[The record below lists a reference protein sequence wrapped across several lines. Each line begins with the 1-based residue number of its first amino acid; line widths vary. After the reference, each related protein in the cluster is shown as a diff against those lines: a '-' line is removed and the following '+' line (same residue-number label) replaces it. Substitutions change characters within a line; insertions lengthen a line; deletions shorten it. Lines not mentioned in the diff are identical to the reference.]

1 MSVAA
6 AAGRVLQGKYRLLER
21 IGVGGMSEVYRAEAL
36 DDKRIVAVKLLM
48 RDRADD
54 PNLGARLVHEAQ
66 AVMRIRHPS
75 IAEVFDVGQSEIG
88 PFIVLEYLRGDS
100 AARILSERGRFGL
113 QATLATIFPVLD
125 ALVAAHEAGI
135 VHRDIKPGNVFFA
148 VDSRAN
154 LTVKLLDF
162 GVAKTIWPTGPTP
175 KTSTG
180 VVMGTP
186 DYLSP
191 EQANGEWNIDGRSD
205 LFAVGV
211 VMFELLTATRP
222 FHAPSAVATAY
233 KIAHS
238 RTPLLRDHDGPNSDT
253 LQAIL
258 ERALAKRADERHA
271 NAGELRAEL
280 QTLAGTEAAL
290 TRALAEVVRPERFL
304 TESGEQPIPTV
315 MRGSTAPEAPMARRL
330 SQPEVRSSTPP
341 GAAPMTP
348 ERILNRSAAL
358 RRADTLPES
367 GNPFKSPTPTPGAIR
382 KLVGRDSEGG
392 EHVRGVVL
400 RAVDKHVL
408 STFGRGPRDRILAQL
423 PKEIAQELELS
434 ALQAIVLYDLQAV
447 NAYFE
452 GVTIDI
458 CQSNPSWARTAGVA
472 AVRGDLSQILRSAL
486 RPGDLPVVLRRIMPV
501 YSRLFDFG
509 SWEVEA
515 TQLGATMRVGDFQ
528 AANLPLRLWLVG
540 AIEGTLS
547 ACDVTARTIVAR
559 GDVAH
564 APHLVVE
571 VVSA

>member
-1 MSVAA
+1 MPVAA

-21 IGVGGMSEVYRAEAL
+21 VGVGGMSEVYRAEAL

-48 RDRADD
+48 RERADD

-75 IAEVFDVGQSEIG
+75 IAEVFDVGQSELG

-113 QATLATIFPVLD
+113 QATLATVFPVLD
-125 ALVAAHEAGI
+125 ALIAAHDAGI
-135 VHRDIKPGNVFFA
+135 VHRDIKPGNVFYA

-205 LFAVGV
+205 IFAVGV

-238 RTPLLRDHDGPNSDT
+238 RTPLLRDYDGPNSDT

-258 ERALAKRADERHA
+258 ERALAKRADERHN

-280 QTLAGTEAAL
+280 QTLAGTDAAM

-304 TESGEQPIPTV
+304 TESGEQPIAPV
-315 MRGSTAPEAPMARRL
+315 VRGSTAPDGPMARRL
-330 SQPEVRSSTPP
+330 SQPEVRISSPP
-341 GAAPMTP
+341 ASPVTP
-348 ERILNRSAAL
+348 ERILNRSAAM
-358 RRADTLPES
+358 RRADTLPET
-367 GNPFKSPTPTPGAIR
+367 GNPFKSATPAPGAVH
-382 KLVGRDSEGG
+382 KLVGADSGRS

-400 RAVDKHVL
+400 RAVDKYVL
-408 STFGRGPRDRILAQL
+408 STFGRGPRDRVLGAL

-452 GVTIDI
+452 SVTNDI
-458 CQSNPSWARTAGVA
+458 CQSNPSWARTAGIA
-472 AVRGDLSQILRSAL
+472 GVRGDLAQILRSAL

-509 SWEVEA
+509 NWEVEA

-528 AANLPLRLWLVG
+528 SANLPLRLWLVG
-540 AIEGTLS
+540 AIEGTIS
-547 ACDVTARTIVAR
+547 ACDVPARTIVAR

-564 APHLVVE
+564 APNLIVDVI
-571 VVSA
+571 SA

>member
-222 FHAPSAVATAY
+222 FHAPSAVATA
-233 KIAHS
+233 
-238 RTPLLRDHDGPNSDT
+238 
-253 LQAIL
+253 
-258 ERALAKRADERHA
+258 
-271 NAGELRAEL
+271 
-280 QTLAGTEAAL
+280 
-290 TRALAEVVRPERFL
+290 
-304 TESGEQPIPTV
+304 
-315 MRGSTAPEAPMARRL
+315 
-330 SQPEVRSSTPP
+330 
-341 GAAPMTP
+341 
-348 ERILNRSAAL
+348 
-358 RRADTLPES
+358 
-367 GNPFKSPTPTPGAIR
+367 
-382 KLVGRDSEGG
+382 
-392 EHVRGVVL
+392 
-400 RAVDKHVL
+400 
-408 STFGRGPRDRILAQL
+408 
-423 PKEIAQELELS
+423 
-434 ALQAIVLYDLQAV
+434 
-447 NAYFE
+447 
-452 GVTIDI
+452 
-458 CQSNPSWARTAGVA
+458 
-472 AVRGDLSQILRSAL
+472 
-486 RPGDLPVVLRRIMPV
+486 
-501 YSRLFDFG
+501 
-509 SWEVEA
+509 
-515 TQLGATMRVGDFQ
+515 
-528 AANLPLRLWLVG
+528 
-540 AIEGTLS
+540 
-547 ACDVTARTIVAR
+547 
-559 GDVAH
+559 
-564 APHLVVE
+564 
-571 VVSA
+571 